1 LVEAIVLPAAC
12 RRLRLLSGVCAALT
26 FAIGCMV
33 LVGWAEH
40 VAWMIR
46 VLPRSVTMRPLTAVS
61 FVLGAIALGLLLVGG
76 RARALGRAAGALVML
91 DGLGAL
97 VEYALGKDLH
107 FDRLVFGRS
116 MIEWGGLYPGMMSLD
131 AAVAF
136 ALLGVALLASGPRRP
151 HFVRD
156 ALALAAGTIAGVVA
170 LGYAYGATS
179 LYGAPPFAMALPTAI
194 AICLLALGIVLEDP
208 QGGLLRMLVHGSVG
222 GAVAR
227 RLVPVTIL
235 LPIALSVLLVI
246 FGPYDLKLG
255 AALLVAALD
264 IAFTTIV
271 LWNASAL
278 ERSEE
283 NLRAERARLET
294 IVTCAPHGI
303 VFVDAIEGRVENN
316 PAAQMMTGQPAVSNR
331 TDCLH
336 ADLVR
341 RPDGTRI
348 PGDEWPGERALRGES
363 VSRLEARISRSDGT
377 HLPVLMSAAP
387 IRGPAGEVT
396 GAVMAFED
404 ITVLKELDRLRDEF
418 ASIVAHDLR
427 NPISSILMNS
437 ELLLR
442 HAEGVDTI
450 EARTGALERIRRA
463 AARLGDMVKDL
474 LDASRIEVERLTLD
488 RKPLPSR
495 TTVEAIVEEVRP
507 TLGEH
512 PVKVATEGEPAPIL
526 ADPVRFDQILTN
538 LLENAAKYSPRD
550 APIDVKV
557 ASSADGVEVSVK
569 DEGMGI
575 APEEVPRLF
584 DRFYQ
589 SKRAR
594 EMRAGL
600 GLGLYIVRGLV
611 TAHGGRIWVDS
622 EPAHGSTFHVW
633 LPSAH
638 EAERH

>member
-1 LVEAIVLPAAC
+1 M
-12 RRLRLLSGVCAALT
+12 LSGVCAALT

-33 LVGWAEH
+33 LVGWAAH
-40 VAWMIR
+40 IAWMTQ
-46 VLPRSVTMRPLTAVS
+46 VLPRSVAMRPLTAVS
-61 FVLGAIALGLLLVGG
+61 FVLGAVALALLLAGG
-76 RARALGRAAGALVML
+76 RARVFGRALGVLSML

-97 VEYALGKDLH
+97 VEYALGRDLH
-107 FDRLVFGRS
+107 FDRLVFGRN
-116 MIEWGGLYPGMMSLD
+116 MIESGGLYPGMMSLD

-136 ALLGVALLASGPRRP
+136 VLLGVALLASGPRRP

-156 ALALAAGTIAGVVA
+156 ALAAAAGTIAGVVA

-179 LYGAPPFAMALPTAI
+179 LYGVPPFAMALPTAI
-194 AICLLALGIVLEDP
+194 AICLLAIGIVLEDP
-208 QGGLLRMLVHGSVG
+208 QGGLLCMLVHGSVG
-222 GAVAR
+222 GAMAR

-235 LPIALSVLLVI
+235 LPVALSLVLVI
-246 FGPYDLKLG
+246 LGPRDLKLG
-255 AALLVAALD
+255 AALLVAALV
-264 IAFTTIV
+264 IMFTTVV

-278 ERSEE
+278 ERSEQS
-283 NLRAERARLET
+283 LRVERARLET

-303 VFVDAIEGRVENN
+303 VFVDAVEGRVESN
-316 PAAQMMTGQPAVSNR
+316 PAAQRMSGVPAVSNR
-331 TDCLH
+331 ADDLRV
-336 ADLVR
+336 DLVR
-341 RPDGTRI
+341 RPDGTPI
-348 PGDEWPGERALRGES
+348 PREEWPGERALRGES
-363 VSRLEARISRSDGT
+363 VSRLEARITRTDGT
-377 HLPVLMSAAP
+377 NLPVLMSATP
-387 IRGPAGEVT
+387 VRGPADQIT

-404 ITVLKELDRLRDEF
+404 ITVFKELERLRDEF

-442 HAEGVDTI
+442 QADGQDADAI
-450 EARTGALERIRRA
+450 EVRTAALERIRRA

-474 LDASRIEVERLTLD
+474 LDASRIDVDRLTLD

-495 TTVEAIVEEVRP
+495 TTVEAIVDEVRP
-507 TLGEH
+507 TLGQH

-557 ASSADGVEVSVK
+557 AASADGVEVSVK

-575 APEEVPRLF
+575 APDEVPRLF

-589 SKRAR
+589 AKRAR

-600 GLGLYIVRGLV
+600 GLGLYIVHGLV
-611 TAHGGRIWVDS
+611 AAHGGRIWVDS

-638 EAERH
+638 AAERH

>member
-1 LVEAIVLPAAC
+1 A
-12 RRLRLLSGVCAALT
+12 
-26 FAIGCMV
+26 F
-33 LVGWAEH
+33 
-40 VAWMIR
+40 
-46 VLPRSVTMRPLTAVS
+46 
-61 FVLGAIALGLLLVGG
+61 G
-76 RARALGRAAGALVML
+76 RAVGALAML

-97 VEYALGKDLH
+97 GEYALGKDLH
-107 FDRLVFGRS
+107 FDRHVFGRGVV
-116 MIEWGGLYPGMMSLD
+116 EAGGLYPGMLSID

-136 ALLGVALLASGPRRP
+136 VLLGVALLASTPRRP

-156 ALALAAGTIAGVVA
+156 ALALGAGTIAGVVA

-179 LYGAPPFAMALPTAI
+179 LYGVAPFAMALPTAI
-194 AICLLALGIVLEDP
+194 AICILAIGVVLEDP
-208 QGGLLRMLVHGSVG
+208 QGGLLRMLVHGTVG
-222 GAVAR
+222 GAMAR
-227 RLVPVTIL
+227 RLVPVTLL
-235 LPIALSVLLVI
+235 LPIALSLVLVI
-246 FGPYDLKLG
+246 LGPHDLKLG
-255 AALLVAALD
+255 AALLVAALG
-264 IAFTTIV
+264 IIFTAVV

-278 ERSEE
+278 ERSGES
-283 NLRAERARLET
+283 LRAERARLET
-294 IVTCAPHGI
+294 ILTCAPHGI
-303 VFVDAIEGRVENN
+303 IFVDAVEGRVENN
-316 PAAQMMTGQPAVSNR
+316 PAAQRMTGYPAVTNR
-331 TDCLH
+331 TDDLR

-341 RPDGTRI
+341 RPDGTPI
-348 PGDEWPGERALRGES
+348 PRDEWPGERALRGES
-363 VSRLEARISRSDGT
+363 VSRLEARIIRSDGT
-377 HLPVLMSAAP
+377 PLPVLMSATP

-404 ITVLKELDRLRDEF
+404 ITVFKELDRLRDEF

-442 HAEGVDTI
+442 QAEGRDAIHVGT
-450 EARTGALERIRRA
+450 AALERIRRA

-474 LDASRIEVERLTLD
+474 LDASRIEVDRLSLD
-488 RKPLPSR
+488 RKLLPPR

-557 ASSADGVEVSVK
+557 APSADGVEVSVK

-589 SKRAR
+589 AKRAR

-600 GLGLYIVRGLV
+600 GLGLYIVHGLV
-611 TAHGGRIWVDS
+611 AAHGGRIWVDS

-638 EAERH
+638 AAERH

>member
-1 LVEAIVLPAAC
+1 LVEAIVIPAAC

-26 FAIGCMV
+26 LAIGCMV

-40 VAWMIR
+40 VAWMTR
-46 VLPRSVTMRPLTAVS
+46 VLPRSVAMRPLTAVS
-61 FVLGAIALGLLLVGG
+61 FVVGAIALGLLLAGG
-76 RARALGRAAGALVML
+76 RARAFGRAVGVLAML

-97 VEYALGKDLH
+97 VEYALGRDFH
-107 FDRLVFGRS
+107 FDRLVFGRN
-116 MIEWGGLYPGMMSLD
+116 MIESGGLYPGMMSLD

-136 ALLGVALLASGPRRP
+136 VLLGVALVASAPRRP

-156 ALALAAGTIAGVVA
+156 ALAVAGGTIAGVVA

-179 LYGAPPFAMALPTAI
+179 LYGVPPFAMALPTAI
-194 AICLLALGIVLEDP
+194 AIGLLALGIVLEDP
-208 QGGLLRMLVHGSVG
+208 QGGLLRMLVHRSVG
-222 GAVAR
+222 GAMAR
-227 RLVPVTIL
+227 RLVPMTMV
-235 LPIALSVLLVI
+235 LPIALSLFLVTL
-246 FGPYDLKLG
+246 GPNDRKLG
-255 AALLVAALD
+255 AALLVAGLS
-264 IAFTTIV
+264 ITFTAVV
-271 LWNASAL
+271 LLNASAL

-283 NLRAERARLET
+283 SLRAERARLET

-316 PAAQMMTGQPAVSNR
+316 PAAQRMTGYPAVTNR
-331 TDCLH
+331 TDDLR

-341 RPDGTRI
+341 RLDGTPI
-348 PGDEWPGERALRGES
+348 PSDEWPGERALRGES
-363 VSRLEARISRSDGT
+363 VSRLEVQITRTDGT
-377 HLPVLMSAAP
+377 HLPVLMSATP
-387 IRGPAGEVT
+387 IRGPADEVT

-404 ITVLKELDRLRDEF
+404 ITVFKELDRLRDEF

-437 ELLLR
+437 ELLLQQI
-442 HAEGVDTI
+442 EGKDAI
-450 EARTGALERIRRA
+450 EVRKPALERIRRA

-474 LDASRIEVERLTLD
+474 LDASRIEVDRLTLD
-488 RKPLPSR
+488 RKLLPSR

-575 APEEVPRLF
+575 APDEVPRLF

-589 SKRAR
+589 AKRAR

-600 GLGLYIVRGLV
+600 GLGLYIVHGLV
-611 TAHGGRIWVDS
+611 AAHGGRVWVES

-638 EAERH
+638 AAERH